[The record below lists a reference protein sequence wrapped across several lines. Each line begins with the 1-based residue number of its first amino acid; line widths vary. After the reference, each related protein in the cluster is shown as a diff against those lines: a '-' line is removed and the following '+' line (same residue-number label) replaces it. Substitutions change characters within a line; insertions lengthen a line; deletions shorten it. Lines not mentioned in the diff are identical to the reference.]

1 MKIVVINRL
10 LKETHKEQIR
20 KAAAV
25 AGGSVLFV
33 GSENP
38 FRLGGLRGH
47 IRIRNEKCR

>member
-33 GSENP
+33 GSEEDIP
-38 FRLGGLRGH
+38 SGWEDCEV
-47 IRIRNEKCR
+47 IY